1 MKLEGLHHVTAIC
14 ADAPRNVDFY
24 ARVLGLR
31 LVKKTVNFDAPEV
44 YHLYYGDEEG
54 HPGSI
59 MTFFEFPGAR
69 PGRAGAGMVHTVCW
83 RVGSADA
90 LTYWEE
96 RLAAEGVTDVERRE
110 HVLRFPDPEGLVNAL
125 VVVDVR
131 DEPLVARSPDVPDQ
145 HALRGFHG
153 VRAYAR
159 GDLGRTETLLGAL
172 GMERDKPGRWVAG
185 GDARTGQIT
194 FDPAPELPGQEG
206 GGTVHHIAWNA
217 ANDAEL
223 EHFRARI
230 REVGGQPTPIVDRQ
244 YFHSV
249 YFRTPMG
256 VLFELATRDVGFA
269 IDEPVATLGKAL
281 RLPPQYE
288 RLRDT
293 LEQQLTPLANPR

>member
-1 MKLEGLHHVTAIC
+1 
-14 ADAPRNVDFY
+14 
-24 ARVLGLR
+24 
-31 LVKKTVNFDAPEV
+31 
-44 YHLYYGDEEG
+44 
-54 HPGSI
+54 
-59 MTFFEFPGAR
+59 
-69 PGRAGAGMVHTVCW
+69 MVHTVCW

-90 LTYWEE
+90 LAYWEE
-96 RLAAEGVTDVERRE
+96 RLAAEGVSDVERRE
-110 HVLRFPDPEGLVNAL
+110 SVLRFADPEGLMNAL

-159 GDLGRTETLLGAL
+159 GDLGPTEALLGVL
-172 GMERDKPGRWVAG
+172 GMQTDKPDRWVTG
-185 GDARTGQIT
+185 GEARTGQIK
-194 FDPAPELPGQEG
+194 FDPAPEQPGQEG
-206 GGTVHHIAWNA
+206 GGTVHHIAWNV

-230 REVGGQPTPIVDRQ
+230 REAGGQPTPIIDRQ

-256 VLFELATRDVGFA
+256 VLFELASRDIGFA
-269 IDEPVATLGKAL
+269 IDEPVESLGEAL

-288 RLRDT
+288 RQREV
-293 LEQQLTPLANPR
+293 LEQRLTPLVNPRAPA